1 MSRSVVSRRPVARRS
16 LGRRQAVRIAI
27 VLAAAIAGLINISPV
42 LWGMATSV
50 RPPEEIFSFPPSFL
64 ISTVTGEH
72 YGQVLAGAFGRN
84 LLNSLLYA
92 GAATIAAVVL
102 GALAAYAF
110 DRLRFPLRRALFGVI
125 IACVPLSMGAA
136 VLVIPNYLYFSAL
149 GLLDT
154 PVILPLLYLG
164 YNLPM
169 AVWILKGAM
178 EGIPTE
184 LDEAAKLDGASRLR
198 TFFSVILPLCRPSLG
213 AASIFVFIG
222 AWNEFVAGSVMVTS
236 SELRPVQ
243 VAVYQ
248 FISAFG
254 RQWGPLTASAVLAL
268 LPIIVLVVFFGR
280 YLVAGLMRGAV
291 KG

>member
-1 MSRSVVSRRPVARRS
+1 MGDTSSHRIG
-16 LGRRQAVRIAI
+16 GRRHVVRIVI
-27 VLAAAIAGLINISPV
+27 VLAAAVVALINIAPV
-42 LWGMATSV
+42 LWGVATSV
-50 RPPEEIFSFPPSFL
+50 RPAAEIFAFPPSFL
-64 ISTVTGEH
+64 PGDLTGEH
-72 YGQVLAGAFGRN
+72 YAQVLSGSFTRN
-84 LLNSLLYA
+84 LANSLIYSTV
-92 GAATIAAVVL
+92 ATVAAVLL
-102 GALAAYAF
+102 GAIAAYAF
-110 DRLRFPLRRALFGVI
+110 DRFRFPMRRPLFGVI
-125 IACVPLSMGAA
+125 VACIPLSMGAA
-136 VLVIPNYLYFSAL
+136 VLVIPNYLYFAAL

-184 LDEAAKLDGASRLR
+184 LDEAAKIDGASRLR
-198 TFFSVILPLCRPSLG
+198 TFRSVILPLCKPSLA
-213 AASIFVFIG
+213 AASMFVFIG
-222 AWNEFVAGSVMVTS
+222 AWNEFVAGSVMVNTS
-236 SELRPVQ
+236 AYRPVQ

-268 LPIIVLVVFFGR
+268 VPILLLVVFFGR

>member
-1 MSRSVVSRRPVARRS
+1 MRDHSSHRIG
-16 LGRRQAVRIAI
+16 GRRQVVRIVI
-27 VLAAAIAGLINISPV
+27 VLAAAVVALINIAPV
-42 LWGMATSV
+42 LWGVATSV
-50 RPPEEIFSFPPSFL
+50 RPAAEIFTFPPSFL
-64 ISTVTGEH
+64 PGDLTGEH
-72 YGQVLAGAFGRN
+72 YAQVLSGTFTRN
-84 LLNSLLYA
+84 LANSLIYSTV
-92 GAATIAAVVL
+92 ATVAAVLL
-102 GALAAYAF
+102 GAIAAYAF
-110 DRLRFPLRRALFGVI
+110 DRFRFPMRRSLFGVI
-125 IACVPLSMGAA
+125 VACIPLSMGAA
-136 VLVIPNYLYFSAL
+136 VLVIPNYLYFAAL

-184 LDEAAKLDGASRLR
+184 LDEAAKIDGATRLR
-198 TFFSVILPLCRPSLG
+198 TFRSVILPLCKPSLA
-213 AASIFVFIG
+213 AASMFVFIG
-222 AWNEFVAGSVMVTS
+222 AWNEFVAGSVMVNTS
-236 SELRPVQ
+236 AYRPVQ

-268 LPIIVLVVFFGR
+268 LPILLLVVFFGR

>member
-1 MSRSVVSRRPVARRS
+1 MAALMQRRS
-16 LGRRQAVRIAI
+16 TRQLMRLVI
-27 VLAAAIAGLINISPV
+27 VIAAAVVALINIAPV
-42 LWGMATSV
+42 LWGVATSV
-50 RPPEEIFSFPPSFL
+50 RPAEEIFAFPPSL
-64 ISTVTGEH
+64 LLGGLTGEH
-72 YGQVLAGAFGRN
+72 YTQVAAGSFGRN
-84 LLNSLLYA
+84 LANSLIYS
-92 GAATIAAVVL
+92 GVATLAAVLL
-102 GALAAYAF
+102 GSLAAYAF
-110 DRLRFPLRRALFGVI
+110 DRFRFPLRRPLFGVI
-125 IACVPLSMGAA
+125 VACIPLSMGAA
-136 VLVIPNYLYFSAL
+136 VLVIPNYLYFAAL

-169 AVWILKGAM
+169 AVWIIKGAM

-198 TFFSVILPLCRPSLG
+198 TFAAVVLPLCRPSLG

-222 AWNEFVAGSVMVTS
+222 AWNEFVAGSVMVNS

-268 LPIIVLVVFFGR
+268 LPILVLVVFFGR

>member
-1 MSRSVVSRRPVARRS
+1 MGASKSVRSTT
-16 LGRRQAVRIAI
+16 RRQAVRIVI
-27 VLAAAIAGLINISPV
+27 LLALALVALINISPV
-42 LWGMATSV
+42 LWGVATSV
-50 RPPEEIFSFPPSFL
+50 RPPEEIFAFPPSIL
-64 ISTVTGEH
+64 VDNVTGEH
-72 YGQVLAGAFGRN
+72 YAQVLSGSFPRN
-84 LLNSLLYA
+84 FTNSLIYA
-92 GAATIAAVVL
+92 TVATVAALGL
-102 GALAAYAF
+102 GAIAAYAF
-110 DRLRFPLRRALFGVI
+110 DRFRFPLRRPLFGVI
-125 IACVPLSMGAA
+125 VACIPLSMGAA
-136 VLVIPNYLYFSAL
+136 VLVIPNYLYFAAL

-169 AVWILKGAM
+169 AVWILKGAV

-184 LDEAAKLDGASRLR
+184 LDEAAKIDGASRLR
-198 TFFSVILPLCRPSLG
+198 TFTSVILPLCKPSMA
-213 AASIFVFIG
+213 AASLFVFIG
-222 AWNEFVAGSVMVTS
+222 AWNEFVAGSVMVS
-236 SELRPVQ
+236 NPDYRPVQ

-268 LPIIVLVVFFGR
+268 LPILLLVVFFGR

>member
-1 MSRSVVSRRPVARRS
+1 MEAQRNRRSRRHV
-16 LGRRQAVRIAI
+16 VRLVI
-27 VLAAAIAGLINISPV
+27 VVAAAVVALINIAPV
-42 LWGMATSV
+42 LWGVATSV
-50 RPPEEIFSFPPSFL
+50 RPAEEIFAFPPSL
-64 ISTVTGEH
+64 LLSGITGEH
-72 YGQVLAGAFGRN
+72 YGQVAVGSFGRN
-84 LLNSLLYA
+84 LANSLIYS
-92 GAATIAAVVL
+92 GTATLAAVIV
-102 GALAAYAF
+102 GSIAAYAF
-110 DRLRFPLRRALFGVI
+110 DRFRFPLRRPLFGVI
-125 IACVPLSMGAA
+125 VACIPLSMGAA
-136 VLVIPNYLYFSAL
+136 VLVIPNYLYFAAL
-149 GLLDT
+149 GLLDS
-154 PVILPLLYLG
+154 PLILPLLYLG

-169 AVWILKGAM
+169 AVWIIKGAM
-178 EGIPTE
+178 EGVPSE

-198 TFFSVILPLCRPSLG
+198 TFAAVVLPLCKPSLG

-268 LPIIVLVVFFGR
+268 LPIMVLVIFFGR

>member
-1 MSRSVVSRRPVARRS
+1 MEQNASSRTN
-16 LGRRQAVRIAI
+16 GRRQLMRVILVIAVAVIA
-27 VLAAAIAGLINISPV
+27 LINVAPV
-42 LWGMATSV
+42 LWGVTTSV
-50 RPPEEIFSFPPSFL
+50 RPSSEIFSFPPSL
-64 ISTVTGEH
+64 LVGEVTGEH
-72 YGQVLAGAFGRN
+72 YAEVLGGVFMRN
-84 LLNSLLYA
+84 LANSLVYA
-92 GAATIAAVVL
+92 TVATLLAVGL

-110 DRLRFPLRRALFGVI
+110 DRFRFPLRRQFFAVI
-125 IACVPLSMGAA
+125 VACIPLAMGAA
-136 VLVIPNYLYFSAL
+136 VLVVPNYLYFAAL

-154 PVILPLLYLG
+154 PLILPLLYLG

-178 EGIPTE
+178 EGIPLE
-184 LDEAAKLDGASRLR
+184 LDEAATLDGATRFR
-198 TFFSVILPLCRPSLG
+198 TFRSVILPLCRPS
-213 AASIFVFIG
+213 AAAAAMFVFIG
-222 AWNEFVAGSVMVTS
+222 AWNEFVAGSVMVNQQQY
-236 SELRPVQ
+236 RPVQ

-268 LPIIVLVVFFGR
+268 IPILILVAFFGR

>member
-1 MSRSVVSRRPVARRS
+1 MPTRD
-16 LGRRQAVRIAI
+16 GRRRQLARIAL
-27 VLAAAIAGLINISPV
+27 VLAAAVVALVNVAPV
-42 LWGMATSV
+42 LWGVTTSL
-50 RPPEEIFSFPPSFL
+50 RPPEEIFTFPPSFL
-64 ISTVTGEH
+64 VSDLTGEH
-72 YGQVLAGAFGRN
+72 YSQVLNGSFARN
-84 LLNSLLYA
+84 ITNSLLYSTT
-92 GAATIAAVVL
+92 ATVVAVLL
-102 GALAAYAF
+102 GAIAAYAF
-110 DRLRFPLRRALFGVI
+110 DRFRFPLRRSLFGVI
-125 IACVPLSMGAA
+125 VACIPLSMGAA
-136 VLVIPNYLYFSAL
+136 VLVIPNYLYFAAL

-184 LDEAAKLDGASRLR
+184 LDEAAKIDGASRLR
-198 TFFSVILPLCRPSLG
+198 TFAAVILPLCRPSLA

-222 AWNEFVAGSVMVTS
+222 AWNEFVAGSVMVNTS
-236 SELRPVQ
+236 DYRPVQ

-268 LPIIVLVVFFGR
+268 LPILVLVVFFGR

>member
-1 MSRSVVSRRPVARRS
+1 MAES
-16 LGRRQAVRIAI
+16 LQPRVRTRRQVVRIVV
-27 VLAAAIAGLINISPV
+27 VLAAAVVALINIAPV
-42 LWGMATSV
+42 LWGVATSV
-50 RPPEEIFSFPPSFL
+50 RPAERIFAFPPSFL
-64 ISTVTGEH
+64 VSDLTTEH
-72 YGQVLAGAFGRN
+72 YAQVLGGTFTRN
-84 LLNSLLYA
+84 LANSVLYS
-92 GAATIAAVVL
+92 GVATLAAVVL
-102 GALAAYAF
+102 GAIAAYAF
-110 DRLRFPLRRALFGVI
+110 DRFRFPLRRPLFGVI
-125 IACVPLSMGAA
+125 VACIPLSMGAA
-136 VLVIPNYLYFSAL
+136 VLVIPNYLYFAAL

-169 AVWILKGAM
+169 AVWIIKGAM
-178 EGIPTE
+178 EGVPTE
-184 LDEAAKLDGASRLR
+184 LDEAATLDGASRLR
-198 TFFSVILPLCRPSLG
+198 TFFSVVLPLCRPSLG

-222 AWNEFVAGSVMVTS
+222 SWNEFVAGSVMVNS
-236 SELRPVQ
+236 SEYRPVQ

-268 LPIIVLVVFFGR
+268 VPILVLVVFFGR

>member
-1 MSRSVVSRRPVARRS
+1 MAQTAKPRVHS
-16 LGRRQAVRIAI
+16 RRQAVRILV
-27 VLAAAIAGLINISPV
+27 VLAAALVALINISPV
-42 LWGMATSV
+42 LWGVATSV
-50 RPPEEIFSFPPSFL
+50 RPPEEIFAFPPSFL
-64 ISTVTGEH
+64 IGDLTTEH
-72 YGQVLAGAFGRN
+72 YAQVLGGTFTRN
-84 LLNSLLYA
+84 LANSLLYS
-92 GAATIAAVVL
+92 GVATLAAVVL
-102 GALAAYAF
+102 GAIAAYAF
-110 DRLRFPLRRALFGVI
+110 DRFQLPLRKQLFGVI
-125 IACVPLSMGAA
+125 VACIPLSMGAA
-136 VLVIPNYLYFSAL
+136 VLVIPNYLYFAAL

-169 AVWILKGAM
+169 AVWIIKGAM
-178 EGIPTE
+178 EGVPTE

-198 TFFSVILPLCRPSLG
+198 TFRAVVLPLCRPSLG

-222 AWNEFVAGSVMVTS
+222 SWNEFVAGSVMVNS
-236 SELRPVQ
+236 SEYRPVQ

-268 LPIIVLVVFFGR
+268 VPILVLVVFFGR

>member
-1 MSRSVVSRRPVARRS
+1 MAES
-16 LGRRQAVRIAI
+16 LQPRVRTRRQVVRIVV
-27 VLAAAIAGLINISPV
+27 VLAAAVVALINIAPV
-42 LWGMATSV
+42 LWGVATSV
-50 RPPEEIFSFPPSFL
+50 RPPERIFAFPPSFL
-64 ISTVTGEH
+64 VGDLTTEH
-72 YGQVLAGAFGRN
+72 YAQVFEGTFSRN
-84 LLNSLLYA
+84 LANSVLYS
-92 GAATIAAVVL
+92 GVATLAAVVL
-102 GALAAYAF
+102 GAIAAYAF
-110 DRLRFPLRRALFGVI
+110 DRFRFPLRRQLFGVI
-125 IACVPLSMGAA
+125 VACIPLSMGAA
-136 VLVIPNYLYFSAL
+136 VLVIPNYLYFAAL

-169 AVWILKGAM
+169 AVWIIKGAM
-178 EGIPTE
+178 EGVPTE
-184 LDEAAKLDGASRLR
+184 LDEAATLDGASRLR
-198 TFFSVILPLCRPSLG
+198 TFFSVVLPLCRPSLG

-222 AWNEFVAGSVMVTS
+222 SWNEFVAGSVMVNS
-236 SELRPVQ
+236 SEYRPVQ

-268 LPIIVLVVFFGR
+268 VPILVLVVFFGR